1 MNESSLDCR
10 RILKQIGSA
19 KPNAMARIFG
29 RQEFSQVFG
38 KVEFY
43 DLGIVV
49 AVVCCMKNLP
59 ATKTNIFAFH
69 IHEYGVCEGDL
80 ASAGAHFG
88 TGEHPNHLGD
98 MPVLFSN
105 GGEAFL
111 VFCTDRFT
119 ISEIVGRSVIIHAG
133 PDDFVSQPAGNAG
146 ERIAC
151 GLVLKN

>member
-10 RILKQIGSA
+10 RILKVIGTA
-19 KPNAMARIFG
+19 KPNAIARIFG
-29 RQEFSQVFG
+29 RQEFSKVFG

-43 DLGIVV
+43 ELGKVV

-59 ATKTNIFAFH
+59 QTKTNIFAFH

-88 TGEHPNHLGD
+88 SSDHPNHQGD
-98 MPVLFSN
+98 MPVLFAN

-111 VFCTDRFT
+111 AFCTDRFS
-119 ISEIVGRSVIIHAG
+119 INDIVGRSVIVHAD
-133 PDDFVSQPAGNAG
+133 PDDFVSQPAGNSG